1 VNKNPLL
8 RVFLCLEKSVPHTEN
23 FAQLTPFTQQVI
35 LVVRAIP
42 AGQVRSYGDI
52 AALAGS
58 PRAARQVVRILSS
71 CSAKYALPWH
81 RVVNK
86 ARVISLKDPAARL
99 EQLARLRG
107 EGVELSDVGQ
117 VLGGE
122 Y

>member
-1 VNKNPLL
+1 
-8 RVFLCLEKSVPHTEN
+8 VPHTEN